1 LDQKIL
7 DHILNKDWEQ
17 AFKLL
22 VKDYHQ
28 RVYWQIR
35 RMVLIHE
42 DADDIAQNV
51 FIKIYQNL
59 NSFKNESKLSTWI
72 FRITYNETINFIHKN
87 AKEQNVSF
95 EDYSM
100 NIADDLST
108 DEYYTGDEIELKLQ
122 KAIASLPEKQRV
134 VFMMK
139 YYDEMKYEQ
148 ISEIL
153 GTSVGALKAS
163 YHHAVTKIKEFLE
176 DED

>member
-1 LDQKIL
+1 MDQKIL

-35 RMVLIHE
+35 RMLLIHE

-139 YYDEMKYEQ
+139 YYDEMKY
-148 ISEIL
+148 SEMSQLL
-153 GTSVGALKAS
+153 GTSEGALKAS
-163 YHHAVTKIKEFLE
+163 YHLAVKKIAEFFKLN
-176 DED
+176 D

>member
-1 LDQKIL
+1 MDQKIL
-7 DHILNKDWEQ
+7 DHILDKDWEQ

-72 FRITYNETINFIHKN
+72 FKITYNETINFIHKN

-148 ISEIL
+148 ISEIS

>member
-1 LDQKIL
+1 MDQIISNSIRDK
-7 DHILNKDWEQ
+7 NFEE
-17 AFKLL
+17 AFKLI
-22 VKDYHQ
+22 VKEYHQ
-28 RVYWQIR
+28 KVYWQIR

-42 DADDIAQNV
+42 DADDVTQNV

-59 NSFKNESKLSTWI
+59 DSFKNESKFSTWI

-87 AKEQNVSF
+87 AKENNVSF

-100 NIADDLST
+100 NVANDLSS
-108 DEYYTGDEIELKLQ
+108 DEYFTGDEIQQKLQ
-122 KAIASLPEKQRV
+122 KAIATLPEKQRL

-139 YYDEMKYEQ
+139 YYEELKYEQ

-163 YHHAVTKIKEFLE
+163 YHHAVTKIKESLE
-176 DED
+176 LDD